1 MPSNEG
7 AEIILGLLHPPTS
20 NFYAI
25 RNGYVFKHAN
35 SVTIKDLP
43 NNAVSEHY
51 QALYCQ

>member
-7 AEIILGLLHPPTS
+7 GEIILGLLHPPTS

-25 RNGYVFKHAN
+25 WNGYVFN
-35 SVTIKDLP
+35 TIKDLS

-51 QALYCQ
+51 QALYC